1 MSSVGIA
8 PAAATRAQARTGAE
22 PRFRVMR
29 PGATTIARML
39 LDPAVAVLT
48 LIATTVSFGVPFDR
62 GYVVLALLVFSITF
76 PNEAR
81 AEDGTD
87 SHELLRAIGVRWAL
101 TAAALWLLGWSSDAL
116 SSFDARVT
124 TTWLV
129 ATPVLLF
136 AVHRSWPILLAR
148 LLAVSG
154 GQRAVVIAGANETGR
169 QLAERIRA
177 NPCLGLRVAGF
188 FDDRKVIRLDGFE
201 PSEVLGS
208 LEQMADFVKRH
219 RVDVIYSALPVPPQP
234 RVLAL
239 LEQLRDTTA
248 SIYFVPDVLSL
259 NLIQARVDTV
269 DGLPVIGVC
278 ESPCYGVNAIVKRA
292 SDIVLSTAIL
302 IVTAPLLLAIAIGV
316 KMSSRGAVVFKQ
328 RRYGLDGRQILV
340 YKFRTMTCSEDGDV
354 IKQATRDDSRTTPFG
369 AFLRKY
375 SLDELPQFVNVLQGR
390 MSVVGPR
397 PHAVAHNEAY
407 RKVIPG
413 YMVRH
418 KVRPGITG
426 LAQVR
431 GLRGETETVD
441 KMRDRIECDLEYL
454 RNWSLSLDLA
464 IVCKT
469 IGIVLRRN
477 GAW

>member
-1 MSSVGIA
+1 MIGSMV
-8 PAAATRAQARTGAE
+8 
-22 PRFRVMR
+22 
-29 PGATTIARML
+29 
-39 LDPAVAVLT
+39 LDPVIAVLT
-48 LIATTVSFGVPFDR
+48 LIATTLSFGVAFDR
-62 GYVVLALLVFSITF
+62 GYVVLALMVFSIMF

-81 AEDGTD
+81 AEESSD
-87 SHELLRAIGVRWAL
+87 SQELLKAIGVRWAL
-101 TAAALWLLGWSSDAL
+101 TVAALWLLGWGCDAL
-116 SSFDARVT
+116 SLFDTRVT
-124 TTWLV
+124 VAWLL

-136 AVHRSWPILLAR
+136 AARRSWPVLLAR

-154 GQRAVVIAGANETGR
+154 GQRTVVIAGANETGR
-169 QLAERIRA
+169 RLAERIRA

-188 FDDRKVIRLDGFE
+188 FDDRKFTRLDGFE
-201 PSEVLGS
+201 QSELLGS
-208 LEQMADFVKRH
+208 LEQMADFVKHH

-239 LEQLRDTTA
+239 LEQLLDTTA

-292 SDIVLSTAIL
+292 SDIVLSAVIL
-302 IVTAPLLLAIAIGV
+302 IATAPLLAAIAVGV
-316 KMSSRGAVVFKQ
+316 KLSSRGSVVFKQ
-328 RRYGLDGRQILV
+328 RRYGLDGREILV

-354 IKQATRDDSRTTPFG
+354 ITQATRNDLRTTRFG

-431 GLRGETETVD
+431 GLRGETETVE

>member
-1 MSSVGIA
+1 
-8 PAAATRAQARTGAE
+8 
-22 PRFRVMR
+22 MR
-29 PGATTIARML
+29 PGATTVGSML
-39 LDPAVAVLT
+39 LDPAIVVLT
-48 LIATTVSFGVPFDR
+48 LVVTTLAYGVAFDR
-62 GYVVLALLVFSITF
+62 GYVVLALLVFSLTF
-76 PNEAR
+76 PNDAR
-81 AEDGTD
+81 AEEGTEAR
-87 SHELLRAIGVRWAL
+87 ELLSAIGVRWAL
-101 TAAALWLLGWSSDAL
+101 TASALWLLGWSCDAL
-116 SSFDARVT
+116 SLFDTRVMV
-124 TTWLV
+124 TWVLV
-129 ATPVLLF
+129 TPVLLF
-136 AVHRSWPILLAR
+136 AARRAWPALLAR
-148 LLAVSG
+148 LLVVSG

-169 QLAERIRA
+169 RLADRIRA
-177 NPCLGLRVAGF
+177 NPSLGLRVAGF
-188 FDDRKVIRLDGFE
+188 FDDRKLNRLDGF
-201 PSEVLGS
+201 VQADLLGS
-208 LEQMADFVKRH
+208 LEQMAEFVKHH

-248 SIYFVPDVLSL
+248 SIYFVPDVSSL

-278 ESPCYGVNAIVKRA
+278 ESPCYGVNAIAKRV
-292 SDIVLSTAIL
+292 SDLLLSAVILVL
-302 IVTAPLLLAIAIGV
+302 TAPVLVAIAIGV
-316 KMSSRGAVVFKQ
+316 KLSSRGAVIFKQ
-328 RRYGLDGRQILV
+328 RRYGLDGRQIVV
-340 YKFRTMTCSEDGDV
+340 YKFRTMTCCDDGDV
-354 IKQATRDDSRTTPFG
+354 IVQATRHDARTTRFG

-397 PHAVAHNEAY
+397 PHAIAHNEAY

-469 IGIVLRRN
+469 IGIVLKRN

>member
-1 MSSVGIA
+1 
-8 PAAATRAQARTGAE
+8 
-22 PRFRVMR
+22 MR
-29 PGATTIARML
+29 PGATTIASML
-39 LDPAVAVLT
+39 LDPGVAVLT
-48 LIATTVSFGVPFDR
+48 LIVTTMSFGVTFDR
-62 GYVVLALLVFSITF
+62 GYVILALLVFSLTF
-76 PNEAR
+76 PNDSRAEEGTVPYELAR
-81 AEDGTD
+81 AI
-87 SHELLRAIGVRWAL
+87 AVRWGL
-101 TAAALWLLGWSSDAL
+101 TAAALWLLGWSCDVL
-116 SSFDARVT
+116 SLFDTRVT
-124 TTWLV
+124 TTWLL
-129 ATPVLLF
+129 ATPVVLF
-136 AVHRSWPILLAR
+136 AARRSWPVLLTR
-148 LLAVSG
+148 LLVVSG

-169 QLAERIRA
+169 RLAERIRA
-177 NPCLGLRVAGF
+177 NPCLGMRVAGF
-188 FDDRKVIRLDGFE
+188 FDDRELNRLDGFE
-201 PSEVLGS
+201 PSDVLGS

-278 ESPCYGVNAIVKRA
+278 ESPCYGVNAIAKRA
-292 SDIVLSTAIL
+292 SDIALSIAIL
-302 IVTAPLLLAIAIGV
+302 VATAPVLVAIAIGV
-316 KMSSRGAVVFKQ
+316 KMSTPGSVVFKQ

-340 YKFRTMTCSEDGDV
+340 YKFRTMTCSDDGDV
-354 IKQATRDDSRTTPFG
+354 IKQATRDDPRTTPFG
-369 AFLRKY
+369 SFLRRY

-397 PHAVAHNEAY
+397 PHAVAQNEAY

-413 YMVRH
+413 YMIRH

-441 KMRDRIECDLEYL
+441 KMRDRIDCDLEYL

>member
-1 MSSVGIA
+1 
-8 PAAATRAQARTGAE
+8 
-22 PRFRVMR
+22 MR
-29 PGATTIARML
+29 PGATTIASML

-48 LIATTVSFGVPFDR
+48 LVVTTLCFGAAFDR
-62 GYVVLALLVFSITF
+62 GYVILALLVFSITF
-76 PNEAR
+76 PSDAR
-81 AEDGTD
+81 AEESTD
-87 SHELLRAIGVRWAL
+87 SRELMRAIGVRWTF
-101 TAAALWLLGWSSDAL
+101 TAAALWLLGWACDAL
-116 SSFDARVT
+116 TMFDARIT
-124 TTWLV
+124 IAWLL
-129 ATPVLLF
+129 ATPVVQF
-136 AVHRSWPILLAR
+136 GVQRTWPILLAR
-148 LLAVSG
+148 LLSVSG
-154 GQRAVVIAGANETGR
+154 VQRAVVIAGANDTGR
-169 QLAERIRA
+169 RLAERIRA

-188 FDDRKVIRLDGFE
+188 FDDRRLSRLDGIE

-208 LEQMADFVKRH
+208 LGEMADFVKRN

-248 SIYFVPDVLSL
+248 SIYFVPDVLRL

-278 ESPCYGVNAIVKRA
+278 ESPCYGVNAIIKRA
-292 SDIVLSTAIL
+292 SDIVLSVAIL
-302 IVTAPLLLAIAIGV
+302 TIVSPLLAAIAVGV
-316 KMSSRGAVVFKQ
+316 KLSSPGSVVFKQ
-328 RRYGLDGRQILV
+328 RRYGLDGRQIVV
-340 YKFRTMTCSEDGDV
+340 YKFRTMTCCEDGDV
-354 IKQATRDDSRTTPFG
+354 IEQARRDDARTTRFG
-369 AFLRKY
+369 AFLRRY

-413 YMVRH
+413 YMIRH

-426 LAQVR
+426 LAQIR
-431 GLRGETETVD
+431 GLRGETETVE

-454 RNWSLSLDLA
+454 RDWSLSLDLE

-469 IGIVLRRN
+469 VGVVLRRN